1 MNMNVFKKISNAF
14 YLPFVLGYDI
24 LQTQLNHYAIPCDAA
39 FEYLLDLYETY
50 SGSME
55 AYQNKSDYE
64 CLQDYVNNHMHEIE
78 IEIIE
83 LAQTH
88 SDIPNEKEKSYPD
101 SIEKLLKY
109 AGCRSISE
117 LWDYIDYLEEKK
129 KDLEEL
135 RSDIFYLVKEKYN

>member
-1 MNMNVFKKISNAF
+1 MNYQSFI
-14 YLPFVLGYDI
+14 LGYDL
-24 LQTQLNHYAIPCDAA
+24 LQTQLNHYDIPCDIAYDFCYGIA
-39 FEYLLDLYETY
+39 GEFNRSPEYKQD
-50 SGSME
+50 
-55 AYQNKSDYE
+55 KSEYE
-64 CLQDYVNNHMHEIE
+64 CFQDYVNNHMHEIE
-78 IEIIE
+78 SKIIE
-83 LAQTH
+83 LAQTY
-88 SDIPNEKEKSYPD
+88 SDIPNGKEKSYPD

>member
-24 LQTQLNHYAIPCDAA
+24 LQTQLNYYAIPCDAA

-64 CLQDYVNNHMHEIE
+64 CLQDYVSNHMHEIE
-78 IEIIE
+78 VEIRE
-83 LAQTH
+83 LAETYCGFK
-88 SDIPNEKEKSYPD
+88 KED
-101 SIEKLLKY
+101 
-109 AGCRSISE
+109 
-117 LWDYIDYLEEKK
+117 
-129 KDLEEL
+129 
-135 RSDIFYLVKEKYN
+135 

>member
-1 MNMNVFKKISNAF
+1 MNYQSFM
-14 YLPFVLGYDI
+14 LGYDL
-24 LQTQLNHYAIPCDAA
+24 LQTQLNHYDIPCDI
-39 FEYLLDLYETY
+39 
-50 SGSME
+50 
-55 AYQNKSDYE
+55 AYDFCYGIAGEFNRSLEFKQDKSEYE

-78 IEIIE
+78 TKIIE
-83 LAQTH
+83 LAKTY
-88 SDIPNEKEKSYPD
+88 SDIPNGKEKSNPN

-117 LWDYIDYLEEKK
+117 LWDYIDFLEEKK